1 MSDHRGTVLDVFE
14 HLYDYV
20 DRETTGGCDD
30 SSTDSSTDFSTD
42 SSTDLRAERPAAIGA
57 GNGPTSSPC
66 G

>member
-1 MSDHRGTVLDVFE
+1 VSDHRGTVLDVFE

-42 SSTDLRAERPAAIGA
+42 SNTERPAAIGA
-57 GNGPTSSPC
+57 GNGPSSSPC